1 MPFRFALSTLLR
13 YRQSVEHQ
21 QKLLFQDAL
30 RQVALVQLHI
40 DRTEQALAALSVNE
54 RSELTKGLT
63 AAELQFNSL
72 CREALLFR
80 RDELNREMSRKKEL
94 RAQRRGAFLQAQRQ
108 REIVETLQQRQLQLY
123 RQKENRAEQSRL
135 DEAFLLRR
143 EFLRRG

>member
-21 QKLLFQDAL
+21 QKLLFQNAL
-30 RQVALVQLHI
+30 RQVALVQLNI
-40 DRTEQALAALSVNE
+40 DRTQQALAALAVNE
-54 RSELTKGLT
+54 RSQLTTGLT

-72 CREALLFR
+72 CRAALLLR
-80 RDELNREMSRKKEL
+80 RDELNREMARKQEL
-94 RAQRRGAFLQAQRQ
+94 RAQRRDAFLEAQRQ
-108 REIVETLQQRQLQLY
+108 REIVETLRQRQLQLY